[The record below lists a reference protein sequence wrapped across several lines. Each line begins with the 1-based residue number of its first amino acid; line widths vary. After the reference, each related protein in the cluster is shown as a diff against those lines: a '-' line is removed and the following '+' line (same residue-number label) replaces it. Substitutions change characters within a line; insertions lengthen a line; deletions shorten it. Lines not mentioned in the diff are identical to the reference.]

1 MDLVDNYKSFF
12 LLYLIYFEISW
23 LVSWL
28 VGWLVNSVFH
38 SNSISYFP
46 FPHAIDL
53 SSRKNPY
60 KLKISFA
67 HRDDGTWLVSWLVG

>member
-23 LVSWL
+23 LV
-28 VGWLVNSVFH
+28 GKFSVPFKLH
-38 SNSISYFP
+38 FP

-67 HRDDGTWLVSWLVG
+67 HRDDGTWLVSC

>member
-23 LVSWL
+23 LV
-28 VGWLVNSVFH
+28 GKFSVPFKLQYPFL
-38 SNSISYFP
+38 ISYSP

-53 SSRKNPY
+53 SPRKNPY

-67 HRDDGTWLVSWLVG
+67 HRDDGTWLVSC